1 MILEQIET
9 KLDIG
14 LDRSLNAVLGWVKQY
29 LQQEQKKSDFK
40 PETDDFDTI
49 ASPVSQ
55 NLPLHNSWYTL
66 SDRNAIFSPIL
77 LPSTQGRNLFLFSK
91 IGYLFYCF

>member
-40 PETDDFDTI
+40 PETDDFDTL

-55 NLPLHNSWYTL
+55 Y
-66 SDRNAIFSPIL
+66 
-77 LPSTQGRNLFLFSK
+77 
-91 IGYLFYCF
+91 